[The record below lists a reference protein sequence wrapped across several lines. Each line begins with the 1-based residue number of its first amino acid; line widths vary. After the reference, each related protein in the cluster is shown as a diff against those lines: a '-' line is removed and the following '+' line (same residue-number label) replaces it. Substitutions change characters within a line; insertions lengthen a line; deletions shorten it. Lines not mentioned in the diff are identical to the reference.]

1 MLPVATEPSLAAP
14 ARRTLTLAIAT
25 ALITGA
31 CAVIGAYRLGLPLR
45 DPDGFL
51 GPAWLRMPLIVAVA
65 LVVDIVPRAA
75 RKALAAGSL
84 RRLPAAAREVATT
97 RWPLRRLLPV
107 VLAVASFYV
116 TYVAYR
122 NLKNFL
128 PFVHQTSEDLQLAH
142 VDRILTFGH
151 NPAALLHGLLGTGVT
166 AHVLSTA
173 YTGFL
178 VFVPISVA
186 ASLIWSKHLSHGLWY
201 VSALCLNWALG
212 AASYY
217 IIPASGPFYALPWDF
232 ATLPHTG
239 AGSLQVSLVRAR
251 VEVLAD
257 PNATSAVSGVAAF
270 ASLHVSVIFTA
281 ALIVQLTSTRALFR
295 YAMWIY
301 FVLVAVS
308 TVYFGWHYL
317 ADDIA
322 GLFIGSVSVVAGAWA
337 TGHLR
342 SPQRRASVPAVEQRA
357 GSTVLG

>member
-1 MLPVATEPSLAAP
+1 MLPVATDSSLAAP
-14 ARRTLTLAIAT
+14 ARRTLVLAIAT
-25 ALITGA
+25 AFVTGA

-65 LVVDIVPRAA
+65 LVVDITPRAV
-75 RKALAAGSL
+75 RRALAGGGL
-84 RRLPAAAREVATT
+84 RRFPSAVRDVSLT
-97 RWPLRRLLPV
+97 RWPLRRLVPV
-107 VLAVASFYV
+107 LVAVASFYV

-128 PFVHQTSEDLQLAH
+128 PFVHQQPEDLALAH
-142 VDRILTFGH
+142 IDRVLTFGH
-151 NPAALLHGLLGTGVT
+151 NPAALLHGLLGTGLS

-173 YTGFL
+173 YTAFL

-186 ASLIWSKHLSHGLWY
+186 ASLIWSRRLSHGLWY

-217 IIPASGPFYALPWDF
+217 TIPASGPFYALPWDF
-232 ATLPHTG
+232 ATLPRTG
-239 AGSLQVSLVRAR
+239 AASLQLSLVRAR

-257 PNATSAVSGVAAF
+257 PHATSAVSGVAAF

-281 ALIVQLTSTRALFR
+281 ALIVHLTTTHRLFR
-295 YAMWIY
+295 TVMWVY
-301 FVLVAVS
+301 FALTVTA

-317 ADDIA
+317 VDDIA
-322 GLFIGSVSVVAGAWA
+322 GLFIGTVSVGAGAWA

-342 SPQRRASVPAVEQRA
+342 TPLRRSPARAVERS